1 MTANAVIPVL
11 LRRALPLWPRRPV
24 ECFGCARDK
33 IENGMGRTKE
43 ASPCASDSMARIAF
57 CKKYAEGTPLR
68 PGRGQ
73 NVGHSKKVWR
83 KSDAAYRPHK
93 DL

>member
-11 LRRALPLWPRRPV
+11 LRRALPLWPRLRV

-43 ASPCASDSMARIAF
+43 GDPRASGSMARYCILQKA
-57 CKKYAEGTPLR
+57 CRGHAVTPR
-68 PGRGQ
+68 QGAKCWSQ
-73 NVGHSKKVWR
+73 
-83 KSDAAYRPHK
+83 
-93 DL
+93 

>member
-11 LRRALPLWPRRPV
+11 LRRALPLWPRLRV

-43 ASPCASDSMARIAF
+43 GDPRASGSMTRYCI
-57 CKKYAEGTPLR
+57 L
-68 PGRGQ
+68 Q
-73 NVGHSKKVWR
+73 KVC
-83 KSDAAYRPHK
+83 
-93 DL
+93 

>member
-43 ASPCASDSMARIAF
+43 GDPRASGSMTRYCI
-57 CKKYAEGTPLR
+57 L
-68 PGRGQ
+68 Q
-73 NVGHSKKVWR
+73 KVC
-83 KSDAAYRPHK
+83 
-93 DL
+93 